1 MHTDLGVHVGVTGH
15 RPGRLVDSAI
25 ADLRGRVRDV
35 ITTIVTASPN
45 ARVTVLSPLAE
56 GADRIVALEA
66 LAAGCELSCPLPF
79 SQDEYLRDFATAA
92 SRAEFHA
99 LLGRAK
105 EVIELPGTRATP
117 QGTEAAY
124 AAVGGYIVG
133 ASDLL
138 IAIWDGGSAH
148 GSGGTADVV
157 AAAVVSRVPVVWI
170 GALAP
175 HRMRLLIDGGAERH
189 EDGTLDN
196 LAQLVAQGYP
206 AATPQRSDLWC
217 RSVMP

>member
-1 MHTDLGVHVGVTGH
+1 MSECTNRGVCVGVTGH
-15 RPGRLVDSAI
+15 RPDRLVGSAI
-25 ADLRGRVRDV
+25 DDLRGCMRDV
-35 ITTIVTASPN
+35 ITTILTASPN
-45 ARVTVLSPLAE
+45 GRVTVLSPLAE

-79 SQDEYLRDFATAA
+79 PQDEYLRDFATAA
-92 SRAEFHA
+92 SRAEFRA
-99 LLGRAK
+99 LLGRAT
-105 EVIELPGTRATP
+105 EVIELPGSRATP
-117 QGTEAAY
+117 EGTEAAY

-157 AAAVVSRVPVVWI
+157 AAAVASRVPVVWI

-175 HRMRLLIDGGAERH
+175 HQIGRAH
-189 EDGTLDN
+189 
-196 LAQLVAQGYP
+196 V
-206 AATPQRSDLWC
+206 
-217 RSVMP
+217 